1 MFWPISY
8 LALFLFAGCSYIT
21 PSVRVAG
28 PPRSFVIS
36 PLSDKN
42 SAHHVA
48 QFSSCYKSDKKIPR
62 AEALTRQL
70 FVGWTNFLLREPLE
84 FNDGTGDWTGFAVTG
99 ELDGKKLFAVALSA
113 KSDQP
118 GCIEEL
124 IAFGSQNELLS
135 TPDFQQLILELKE
148 HLAAVKD
155 ATVGDGIIN
164 SGARR

>member
-1 MFWPISY
+1 
-8 LALFLFAGCSYIT
+8 
-21 PSVRVAG
+21 VRVAG

-99 ELDGKKLFAVALSA
+99 ELDGKKLFAVALST
-113 KSDQP
+113 KSSQL

-124 IAFGSQNELLS
+124 IAFGRHNEPLI
-135 TPDFQQLILELKE
+135 PPNFQQLISDLKQ
-148 HLAAVKD
+148 HLASLKGTTYGA
-155 ATVGDGIIN
+155 GIIN
-164 SGARR
+164 SGAR